1 MKGIYMFLNLSDNF
15 TLIAMSIASFLALG
29 GVLLMV
35 YLIIDWAANK
45 DTLGK
50 IV

>member
-15 TLIAMSIASFLALG
+15 TFIAMSIASFLALG

-35 YLIIDWAANK
+35 YLIMDWAANK